1 MKNNY
6 NCKDECVDSGLSC
19 NKNECKHW
27 INYEQ
32 DLNCSLVSIDN
43 HGPMT
48 LDEVSKRLGL
58 SLVRIKQIEEAALI
72 KVKKRNQELI
82 KELLHE

>member
-1 MKNNY
+1 MNKNY
-6 NCKDECVDSGLSC
+6 TCKNECLDSGLSC
-19 NKNECKHW
+19 ASKACKHW

-32 DLNCSLVSIDN
+32 DLNCSLISIDA
-43 HGPMT
+43 HGAMT

-58 SLVRIKQIEEAALI
+58 SLVRIKQMEQAALN
-72 KVKKRNQELI
+72 KVKKRNSELV